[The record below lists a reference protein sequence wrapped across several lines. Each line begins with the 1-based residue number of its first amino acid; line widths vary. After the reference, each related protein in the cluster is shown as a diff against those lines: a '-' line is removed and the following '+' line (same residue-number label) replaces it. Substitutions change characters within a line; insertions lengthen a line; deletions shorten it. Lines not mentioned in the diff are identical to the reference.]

1 MINDSNKAIKN
12 IGHEATT
19 NKQLLM
25 PEKLKQSLLL
35 TCSKAMEKTGNNDK
49 TINQMP
55 ARKSKAKSQL
65 KLLYQA
71 KFLVY
76 KSNKNAMNN
85 IGHEGTNE

>member
-1 MINDSNKAIKN
+1 
-12 IGHEATT
+12 
-19 NKQLLM
+19 
-25 PEKLKQSLLL
+25 
-35 TCSKAMEKTGNNDK
+35 MEKTGNNDK